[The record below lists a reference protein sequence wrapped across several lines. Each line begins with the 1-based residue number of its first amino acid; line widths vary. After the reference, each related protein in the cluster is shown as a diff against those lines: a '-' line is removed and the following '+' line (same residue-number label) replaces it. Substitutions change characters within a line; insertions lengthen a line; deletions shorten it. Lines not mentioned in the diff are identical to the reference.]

1 MGANVPITS
10 FAGGE
15 IGKEALA
22 RVDLDLY
29 QTTGEIFENCWPTM
43 RGSLMRVPGTEYI
56 GAVSDVRTKL
66 RPFAFNVDQTR
77 VLEIGDE
84 TMKFVDDDAYVSL
97 TGGTA
102 TVANPLDNTSTGG
115 SSISGTST
123 LIFTCTAGGQAKA
136 YWGITGGQSGVQ
148 TTFSFEVQRRPV
160 KFSVGTTTGLEDIL
174 SEITLEPGFHVITI
188 LPTANTY
195 YLRMRLD
202 EEGKAYCLNMA
213 REAAGVLELPTP
225 WPIAELDSL
234 RMRQSNDVIYFYHP
248 DYRTRVLERRG
259 DTSWSLRLFRPEDGP
274 FDTLN
279 QTTTTLTP
287 SATSGSVNIT
297 ASKAIFSASSV
308 GQLLELTHQ
317 GQTETLN
324 ATAVDQA
331 SDPIR
336 VIGIDSNRQFT
347 LQIAGTF
354 VGTVKLQRS
363 FGNTVDWIDYTSYSA
378 VTTVIVDDTLDNQII
393 YYRVICSAYTS
404 GTIQCTL
411 TYGNG
416 ETTGRCE
423 IVAYTN
429 TTTVVAEVYES
440 FGSTN
445 ATTRWSEGSWSTVN
459 GWPVAGVIEDSRHW
473 LINEDNRLFVSASD
487 DYESFLIDSDV
498 SAGISRTIG
507 VGETNVPRWIDIA
520 SRLVVGTHGG
530 ELEVGSNN
538 LDETITY
545 LNLKARVVGDEG
557 SANTQ
562 AARAGKRVAFID
574 MSRTRLLQAYQDSDT
589 GSTEIDDLCRLHEKI
604 AGDNITQGSGDGFVE
619 LAYQKRPE
627 KRIWIVRSDGQ
638 LCVQLYVPREGIYAW
653 ARIIGAESASGDAG
667 LFRSVCVIPGAPE
680 DRVHVIVERV
690 IDGNTVYYH
699 ERFALNR
706 FPIET
711 DADGNKSAPQAW
723 RLQCALATDGV
734 ATTTFSNLD
743 HLEGE
748 TVRIWADGKDVGTKV
763 VTAGVVTLDDE
774 AEYVIIGLEAEGRW
788 KSSKMSYG
796 ARKGTG
802 LTMEKQIGRLGVVT
816 HETPIGAV
824 LWGRSFDLSTDM
836 ISNELYDDIP
846 MDQPAF
852 LVESEENVP
861 FEGATEVD
869 PRIYL
874 KMVGA
879 APVTV
884 LAIVPNVELEEQ

>member
-1 MGANVPITS
+1 MGANVAITS

-22 RVDLDLY
+22 RVDLDIY
-29 QTTGEIFENCWPTM
+29 QTTGETFQNCWATM
-43 RGSLMRVPGTEYI
+43 RGSLTRVPGTEYI

-66 RPFAFNVDQTR
+66 RPFAYNVDQTR
-77 VLEIGDE
+77 VLEIADY
-84 TMKFVDDDAYVSL
+84 TMKFVDDNDYVAL

-102 TVANPLDNTSTGG
+102 TVANPADNTSTGG

-123 LIFTCTAGGQAKA
+123 LTFTCVAGGQAKA
-136 YWGITGGQSGVQ
+136 YWQITGGQVGVQ

-174 SEITLEPGFHVITI
+174 SEITLEPGYHIITI
-188 LPTANTY
+188 SPTATTY

-202 EEGKAYCLNMA
+202 EAGKALCIGMA
-213 REAAGVLELPTP
+213 RVAAGVMSLTTP
-225 WPIAELDSL
+225 WAISDLESL
-234 RMRQSNDVIYFYHP
+234 RMRQSNDVVYMYHP

-274 FDTLN
+274 FEVQNL
-279 QTTTTLTP
+279 TTTTLTP
-287 SATSGSVNIT
+287 SATTGSVNIT
-297 ASKAIFSASSV
+297 ASKAIFSSSSV

-317 GQTETLN
+317 GQTETLA
-324 ATAVDQA
+324 ATAVDQVTDA
-331 SDPIR
+331 IR
-336 VIGIDSNRQFT
+336 VIGLDSNRQFT
-347 LQIAGTF
+347 LQVAGTF

-363 FGNTVDWIDYTSYSA
+363 FGNTVDWIDYTSYTA
-378 VTTVIVDDTLDNQII
+378 PTTVIIDDDLDNQIV
-393 YYRVICSAYTS
+393 YYRVKCSAYTS
-404 GTIQCTL
+404 GTINVTL

-423 IVAYTN
+423 IVAYTSA
-429 TTTVVAEVYES
+429 TVVVAEVYEE
-440 FGSTN
+440 FGSTT

-459 GWPVAGVIEDSRHW
+459 GWPVAGLIEDARHW
-473 LINEDNRLFVSASD
+473 IVNEDNRLFVSASD

-498 SAGISRTIG
+498 SAGISRTVG
-507 VGETNVPRWIDIA
+507 VGETNVPRWIEIA
-520 SRLVVGTHGG
+520 SRIVVGTHGG

-545 LNLKARVVGDEG
+545 LNLKAKVVGDEG

-562 AARAGKRVAFID
+562 AQRAGKRVAFID

-604 AGDNITQGSGDGFVE
+604 AGDNIEQGSGDGFVE
-619 LAYQKRPE
+619 IAYQKRPE
-627 KRIWIVRSDGQ
+627 KRIWVVRSDGQ
-638 LCVQLYVPREGIYAW
+638 MCVMLYVPKEGVYAW
-653 ARIIGAESASGDAG
+653 SRIVGAESASGDNG

-690 IDGNTVYYH
+690 INGSTVYYH

-711 DADGNKSAPQAW
+711 DADGNKSAPEAW
-723 RLQCALATDGV
+723 RLQCALATDGA
-734 ATTTFSNLD
+734 ATTAFSGLT
-743 HLEGE
+743 HLNGE

-763 VTAGVVTLDDE
+763 VSGGAITLDDA
-774 AEYVIIGLEAEGRW
+774 AEYVIIGLEVPGYW

-796 ARKGTG
+796 ARRGTG
-802 LTMEKQIGRLGVVT
+802 LTMEKQVGRLGIVT

-824 LWGRSFDLSTDM
+824 LWGRSFDLSTDTVL
-836 ISNELYDDIP
+836 NEFYDDIP

-852 LVESEENVP
+852 LVESEENQP
-861 FEGATEVD
+861 FEGELQVD
-869 PRIYL
+869 PRIHL
-874 KMVGA
+874 VMTGA